1 MSYLNCVG
9 DACKRVGSAI
19 ARTAV
24 QAVASIPTPSNYHK
38 SAAREAIKKLSPQ
51 AFAVY
56 QEAYEKGAGAG
67 DGRLNRDI
75 MRRIGI
81 FEPTYS
87 FPDGAMD
94 VGTAFEELKAASL
107 IYFPGRN
114 RDGRREND
122 GRPINAIHQ
131 GGIMVED
138 VRDVARQWGLRRPSA
153 SYLPNNKV
161 HQRKLNIERPVRQ
174 QLDQLELIE
183 KVGDARQ
190 LPSDVNTV
198 IGTMITGVE
207 GPVAH
212 QKNTLKRKLGYAGP
226 LRRIGALTGNEAAHY
241 ENRYTF
247 TPSSA
252 SSAAERTRRRRAR
265 RSPRKSR
272 KVRKY

>member
-24 QAVASIPTPSNYHK
+24 QAVASIPTPLNYHK
-38 SAAREAIKKLSPQ
+38 SAAREAIKNLSPQ

-56 QEAYEKGAGAG
+56 QEAYEKGAHAG
-67 DGRLNRDI
+67 DGRLNRDV

-81 FEPTYS
+81 FDPTYS
-87 FPDGAMD
+87 FPDGAID

-114 RDGRREND
+114 RYGRGEMRQ
-122 GRPINAIHQ
+122 RPLNVVHE
-131 GGIMVED
+131 GGILVED
-138 VRDVARQWGLRRPSA
+138 VRDVARRWGLRRPSA

-161 HQRKLNIERPVRQ
+161 RQRKLNIERPVRQ

-190 LPSDVNTV
+190 LPSDVDST
-198 IGTMITGVE
+198 IGTMITGIE

-226 LRRIGALTGNEAAHY
+226 LRRIGALTGTEAAHY
-241 ENRYTF
+241 GNNTF

-252 SSAAERTRRRRAR
+252 SSAAERTRRRAK
-265 RSPRKSR
+265 RSQRKSR
-272 KVRKY
+272 KLRKH